1 MSELD
6 GKVAIITGAGAGLGR
21 EHALCLAKM
30 GARVVIND
38 LGGSP
43 AGEEA
48 AHKVVAEI
56 KGLGGEAV
64 AHFGDCADW
73 GTTETLFKTAIDTY
87 GDLNILVNNAGFC
100 RDAMLFN
107 MTEQD
112 FDAVVRVHLKG
123 HFCNM
128 RHAAK
133 YWRDKAKAENAPVYG
148 RLISTSSEAF
158 LFGSVGQPNYA
169 AAKAGIVAMTMGA
182 AQALFKSG
190 VTANVIC
197 PRARTEMTST
207 GPIAAMFEK
216 PDAGFDYFAPEHISP
231 LVGYLASP
239 RAANVSG
246 EVFVVW
252 GKQISVVQRPTVGP
266 AFDNEEAWT
275 VDDVEKKLGGYFA
288 KRTPIRDGFAVPAM

>member
-30 GARVVIND
+30 GARVVVND
-38 LGGSP
+38 LGGSAAAEEP
-43 AGEEA
+43 A
-48 AHKVVAEI
+48 HQVVAEI
-56 KGLGGEAV
+56 KAFGGEAV

-73 GTTETLFKTAIDTY
+73 GATEALHKLALNKY

-100 RDAMLFN
+100 RDSMIFN

-128 RHAAK
+128 RHATK
-133 YWRDKAKAENAPVYG
+133 YWRDKSKAEGAPVYG

-158 LFGSVGQPNYA
+158 FFCSVGQPNYA

-182 AQALFKSG
+182 AQAMLKSG

-197 PRARTEMTST
+197 PRARTAMTST

-216 PDAGFDYFAPEHISP
+216 PETGFDYFAPEHVSP

-239 RAANVSG
+239 RAQNVSG

-252 GKQISVVQRPTVGP
+252 GKQITVVQRPTVDTHFNSENP
-266 AFDNEEAWT
+266 WT
-275 VDDVEKKLGGYFA
+275 VDGVEQSLGGYFA
-288 KRTPIRDGFAVPAM
+288 KRTPVRDGYAVPAM

>member
-1 MSELD
+1 MSELN

-21 EHALCLAKM
+21 EHALLLGKM
-30 GARVVIND
+30 GARVVVND

-48 AHKVVAEI
+48 ARKVVDEI
-56 KGLGGEAV
+56 KSAGGEAI

-73 GTTETLFKTAIDTY
+73 GATEALFKKTIDTY

-100 RDAMLFN
+100 KDAMLFN
-107 MTEQD
+107 MSEQD

-133 YWRDKAKAENAPVYG
+133 YWRDKSKAEGAPVYG

-182 AQALFKSG
+182 AQALIKSG

-197 PRARTEMTST
+197 PRARTAMTST

-216 PDAGFDYFAPEHISP
+216 PETGFDYFAPEHISP

-266 AFDNEEAWT
+266 NFDSAEAWT
-275 VDDVEKKLGGYFA
+275 VDGVEKHLGDYFA
-288 KRTPIRDGFAVPAM
+288 KRTPIKDGFAVPAM

>member
-6 GKVAIITGAGAGLGR
+6 GKVAIITGGGAGLGR

-43 AGEEA
+43 AGEEPARKTVEDIKA
-48 AHKVVAEI
+48 A
-56 KGLGGEAV
+56 GGQAV

-73 GTTETLFKTAIDTY
+73 GKTEELFKTAINTF

-107 MTEQD
+107 MNEQD

-133 YWRDKAKAENAPVYG
+133 YWRDKAKADNAPVYG

-197 PRARTEMTST
+197 PRARTAMTST

-216 PDAGFDYFAPEHISP
+216 PEAGFDYFAPEHISP

-239 RAANVSG
+239 RAAQVSG

-266 AFDNEEAWT
+266 NFDSADAWS
-275 VDDVEKKLGGYFA
+275 VDGVAQHLGDYFA

>member
-1 MSELD
+1 MSELN

-30 GARVVIND
+30 GARVVVND

-48 AHKVVAEI
+48 AHNVVAEI
-56 KGLGGEAV
+56 KALGGEAV

-73 GTTETLFKTAIDTY
+73 GKTESLFKTAIDTF
-87 GDLNILVNNAGFC
+87 GDLNVLVNNAGFC
-100 RDAMLFN
+100 KDAMLFN

-182 AQALFKSG
+182 AQALLKSG

-197 PRARTEMTST
+197 PRARTAMTST

-216 PDAGFDYFAPEHISP
+216 PESGFDYFAPEHISP

-266 AFDNEEAWT
+266 NFDSADAWT
-275 VDDVEKKLGGYFA
+275 VDGVAQHLGDYFA
-288 KRTPIRDGFAVPAM
+288 KRTPVKDGFAVPAM

>member
-6 GKVAIITGAGAGLGR
+6 GKVAIITGAGTGLGR

-30 GARVVIND
+30 GARVVVND

-43 AGEEA
+43 VAEEP

-56 KGLGGEAV
+56 KGFGGEAV

-73 GTTETLFKTAIDTY
+73 GTTEGLLKQALDKY

-100 RDAMLFN
+100 RDNMIFN
-107 MTEQD
+107 MSEKD

-128 RHAAK
+128 HHATQ
-133 YWRDKAKAENAPVYG
+133 YWRSKSKAEGKPVYG
-148 RLISTSSEAF
+148 RLISTSSESF
-158 LFGSVGQPNYA
+158 FFGTPGQPNYSS
-169 AAKAGIVAMTMGA
+169 AKAGIVQLTMGA
-182 AQALFKSG
+182 AQVMFKSG

-197 PRARTEMTST
+197 PRARTAMTESSAL
-207 GPIAAMFEK
+207 AAMFEK
-216 PDAGFDYFAPEHISP
+216 PESGFDYFAPEHVSP

-239 RAANVSG
+239 RAQNVSG
-246 EVFVVW
+246 EVFIVW
-252 GKQISVVQRPTVGP
+252 GKQISLVQRPTIGP
-266 AFDNEEAWT
+266 EFNNETAWT
-275 VDDVEKKLGGYFA
+275 VEGVDKMLGGYFA
-288 KRTPIRDGFAVPAM
+288 KRTPVKDGFAVPAM

>member
-6 GKVAIITGAGAGLGR
+6 GKVAIITGGGAGLGR
-21 EHALCLAKM
+21 EHALCLSKM

-43 AGEEA
+43 AGEEPA
-48 AHKVVAEI
+48 RKLVEEI
-56 KGLGGEAV
+56 KSAGGQAV

-73 GTTETLFKTAIDTY
+73 GSTEALFKTAIDTY

-107 MTEQD
+107 MSEQD

-133 YWRDKAKAENAPVYG
+133 YWRDKAKAANAPVYG

-197 PRARTEMTST
+197 PRARTAMTST

-266 AFDNEEAWT
+266 DFNSEEAWT
-275 VDDVEKKLGGYFA
+275 VDGVENKLGSYFA
-288 KRTPIRDGFAVPAM
+288 NRTPIRDGFAVPAM

>member
-30 GARVVIND
+30 GARVVVND

-48 AHKVVAEI
+48 AHSVVAEI
-56 KGLGGEAV
+56 KALGGEAV

-73 GTTETLFKTAIDTY
+73 GATEALFKTAIDKF

-100 RDAMLFN
+100 RDNMIFN
-107 MTEQD
+107 MSEQD
-112 FDAVVRVHLKG
+112 FDSVVRVHLKG

-128 RHAAK
+128 HHATK
-133 YWRDKAKAENAPVYG
+133 YWRNKNKTENKQVYG
-148 RLISTSSEAF
+148 RLISTASESF
-158 LFGSVGQPNYA
+158 FFGTPGQPNYS
-169 AAKAGIVAMTMGA
+169 AAKAGIVQLTMGA
-182 AQALFKSG
+182 AQVMFKAG

-197 PRARTEMTST
+197 PRARTAMTATSAL
-207 GPIAAMFEK
+207 AAMFEK
-216 PDAGFDYFAPEHISP
+216 PESGFDYFAPEHISP

-246 EVFVVW
+246 EVFIVW
-252 GKQISVVQRPTVGP
+252 GKQISLVQRPTVGP
-266 AFDNEEAWT
+266 EFNNEEAWT
-275 VDDVEKKLGGYFA
+275 IDGVEKKLGGFFA
-288 KRTPIRDGFAVPAM
+288 TRTPVKDGFTVPAM

>member
-6 GKVAIITGAGAGLGR
+6 GKVAIITGGGAGLGR
-21 EHALCLAKM
+21 EHALLLAKM

-43 AGEEA
+43 AGEEPA
-48 AHKVVAEI
+48 RQTVEEI
-56 KGLGGEAV
+56 KAAGGEAT
-64 AHFGDCADW
+64 AYFGDCADW
-73 GTTETLFKTAIDTY
+73 GVTEGLLKTAVDTY

-100 RDAMLFN
+100 KDAMLFN
-107 MTEQD
+107 MTEQE
-112 FDAVVRVHLKG
+112 FDSVVRVHLKG

-133 YWRDKAKAENAPVYG
+133 YWRDKSKADGAPVYG
-148 RLISTSSEAF
+148 RMISTSSEAF

-169 AAKAGIVAMTMGA
+169 SAKAGIVAITMGA
-182 AQALFKSG
+182 AQALFKAG

-197 PRARTEMTST
+197 PRARTAMTST

-216 PDAGFDYFAPEHISP
+216 PESGFDYFAPEHISP

-266 AFDNEEAWT
+266 NFDSKEAWT
-275 VDDVEKKLGGYFA
+275 VDGVADHLGDYFA
-288 KRTPIRDGFAVPAM
+288 KRTPIKDGFAVPAM

>member
-6 GKVAIITGAGAGLGR
+6 GKVAIITGGGAGLGR
-21 EHALCLAKM
+21 EHALLLAKM

-38 LGGSP
+38 LGGSA
-43 AGEEA
+43 AGEEPA
-48 AHKVVAEI
+48 RKTVEEI
-56 KGLGGEAV
+56 KSAGGEAV

-73 GTTETLFKTAIDTY
+73 GATEALFKTAVDTY

-100 RDAMLFN
+100 KDAMLFN
-107 MTEQD
+107 MSEQD

-133 YWRDKAKAENAPVYG
+133 YWRDKSKAENAPVYG
-148 RLISTSSEAF
+148 RMISTSSEAF

-197 PRARTEMTST
+197 PRARTAMTST

-216 PDAGFDYFAPEHISP
+216 PESGFDYFAPEHISP

-266 AFDNEEAWT
+266 NFDSDEAWS
-275 VDDVEKKLGGYFA
+275 VDGVARHLGDYFA
-288 KRTPIRDGFAVPAM
+288 KRTPVKDGFAVPAM

>member
-6 GKVAIITGAGAGLGR
+6 GKVAIITGGGAGLGR

-30 GARVVIND
+30 GARVVVND

-43 AGEEA
+43 AAEEA
-48 AHKVVAEI
+48 ARGVVAEI
-56 KGLGGEAV
+56 KALGGEAV

-73 GTTETLFKTAIDTY
+73 GKTEELFKTAIDSF
-87 GDLNILVNNAGFC
+87 GDLNVLVNNAGFC

-107 MTEQD
+107 MSEQE
-112 FDAVVRVHLKG
+112 FDSVVRVHLKG

-133 YWRDKAKAENAPVYG
+133 YWRDKAKAEGNPVYG

-197 PRARTEMTST
+197 PRARTAMTST

-216 PDAGFDYFAPEHISP
+216 PESGFDFFAPEHISP

-266 AFDNEEAWT
+266 NFDSNEAWT
-275 VDDVEKKLGGYFA
+275 VDGVAQHLGDYFA
-288 KRTPIRDGFAVPAM
+288 KRTPVRDGFAVPAM